1 MMQSLTKF
9 TNSINSEETIKRSVD
24 LSIGLLVVILNI
36 MEITLILRIK
46 HQRLFEIIL
55 LSLSVADLLYGLTNA
70 SLCIVFLGNLYVE
83 SVVNVT
89 FTLYFFFVLTSI
101 CHLMFIAVDRL
112 WAVVRPITHNVLM
125 TRKKVYI
132 ALGTVWSLTIAITF
146 ALILSYETDQ
156 LFDDE
161 FVLEQIVTDTLN
173 PNTTSSIVSLSTTN
187 STIFNTT
194 TTTLSAKTS
203 PITEI
208 VSNVLNG
215 TTPLTTII
223 ALPSNKTNTPIFQ
236 KTLLMTKEEKYKDF
250 VQHLLAGFIIGADIL
265 LIFLYALIIYRVRAS
280 NQNSQVKSKSHHS
293 TNKVGLVCIFVA
305 ASFVLF
311 TIPYGL
317 KTFVSGDA
325 GFWTN
330 IILVGNSGMNSVI
343 YFFKNRCERAA
354 KQKQRMKDLTALS
367 SIVSTPLPSRNPSE
381 TFDNTSSNELQISH
395 TRL

>member
-1 MMQSLTKF
+1 MQSLTKF

-55 LSLSVADLLYGLTNA
+55 LSLSVADLLYGLTNV
-70 SLCIVFLGNLYVE
+70 SLCIVFLGNLHVE

-250 VQHLLAGFIIGADIL
+250 VHHLLAGFIIGADIL

-280 NQNSQVKSKSHHS
+280 NQKSQVKSKSHHS
-293 TNKVGLVCIFVA
+293 TN
-305 ASFVLF
+305 
-311 TIPYGL
+311 T
-317 KTFVSGDA
+317 VSY
-325 GFWTN
+325 TH
-330 IILVGNSGMNSVI
+330 
-343 YFFKNRCERAA
+343 
-354 KQKQRMKDLTALS
+354 LT
-367 SIVSTPLPSRNPSE
+367 LP
-381 TFDNTSSNELQISH
+381 TKA
-395 TRL
+395 

>member
-1 MMQSLTKF
+1 MQSLTKF
-9 TNSINSEETIKRSVD
+9 TNSFNSEETIKRSVD

-70 SLCIVFLGNLYVE
+70 SLCIVFLGNLHVE

-208 VSNVLNG
+208 VYNVLNG

-280 NQNSQVKSKSHHS
+280 NQKSQVKSKSHHS

-381 TFDNTSSNELQISH
+381 TFDNTSPNELQISH